1 MIHILQD
8 LSPAVEALEFTLSTG
23 ETHRWKNISVIP
35 VQAVIEVFGPGNGY
49 HELWREISL
58 ADSPGRGKELFKGQ
72 ANKLGK
78 KLI

>member
-8 LSPAVEALEFTLSTG
+8 LPPAVKALEFTLSTG
-23 ETHRWKNISVIP
+23 EADRWKHMPVIP

-49 HELWREISL
+49 HELWGEISL
-58 ADSPGRGKELFKGQ
+58 ADSPGSGKELFKGQ

-78 KLI
+78 KLA